1 MKKRTRSMRVM
12 NLHIPY
18 HIIMIIWSLIAMAPV
33 WLLLINTLKPKKEI
47 YTNPFGLPR
56 EWTLDNYRYIISD
69 NNFFSYF
76 RNSFIVVV
84 VSLAVI
90 LLLGSLCAYA
100 LAHWRTRTSRGVYFF
115 IIVGMM
121 LPIKIAT
128 IRLLEIMKTLG
139 LLNTLW
145 SLFPVYIAMGLP
157 VAVFI
162 LTEFIRGLPGE
173 LYEAGFMDGAGR
185 FMIYR
190 KIVLPLIRPAL
201 ATVAIYNLVP
211 IWNDLWFPLIFINVE
226 NQKTVLLAVTRLQG
240 HHGLAQAADHS
251 VPVRAARHPAVSDDV
266 QAVRQGTDGRRR
278 EGIKGK
284 SDPACDTKTK
294 EARVMNA
301 GFEVRQE

>member
-1 MKKRTRSMRVM
+1 MKKRARSMRIM

-18 HIIMIIWSLIAMAPV
+18 HIIMIIWSLIAMMPV

-47 YTNPFGLPR
+47 YANPFGLPR

-145 SLFPVYIAMGLP
+145 SLFPIYIAMGLP
-157 VAVFI
+157 VAAFI

-240 HHGLAQAADHS
+240 QYTTDWPKLLTILSLSALPVILLYLTMSKQFVKGLTAG
-251 VPVRAARHPAVSDDV
+251 AV
-266 QAVRQGTDGRRR
+266 
-278 EGIKGK
+278 KG
-284 SDPACDTKTK
+284 
-294 EARVMNA
+294 
-301 GFEVRQE
+301 

>member
-1 MKKRTRSMRVM
+1 MKKRARSMRIM
-12 NLHIPY
+12 NLHISY
-18 HIIMIIWSLIAMAPV
+18 HIIMIIWSLIAMMPV

-240 HHGLAQAADHS
+240 QYTTDWPKLLTILSLSALPVILLYLTMSKQFVKGLTAG
-251 VPVRAARHPAVSDDV
+251 AV
-266 QAVRQGTDGRRR
+266 
-278 EGIKGK
+278 KG
-284 SDPACDTKTK
+284 
-294 EARVMNA
+294 
-301 GFEVRQE
+301 

>member
-1 MKKRTRSMRVM
+1 MKKRARSMRIM

-18 HIIMIIWSLIAMAPV
+18 HIIMIIWSLIAMMPV

-240 HHGLAQAADHS
+240 QYTTDWPKLLTILSLSAL
-251 VPVRAARHPAVSDDV
+251 PVILLYLTMS
-266 QAVRQGTDGRRR
+266 
-278 EGIKGK
+278 K
-284 SDPACDTKTK
+284 
-294 EARVMNA
+294 
-301 GFEVRQE
+301 

>member
-18 HIIMIIWSLIAMAPV
+18 HIIMIIWSLIALAPV

-56 EWTLDNYRYIISD
+56 EWTLDNYRDIISD

-84 VSLAVI
+84 VSRAVI

-240 HHGLAQAADHS
+240 QYTTDWPKLLTILSLSALPVILLYLTMSKQFVKGLTAG
-251 VPVRAARHPAVSDDV
+251 AV
-266 QAVRQGTDGRRR
+266 
-278 EGIKGK
+278 KG
-284 SDPACDTKTK
+284 
-294 EARVMNA
+294 
-301 GFEVRQE
+301 

>member
-1 MKKRTRSMRVM
+1 MKKRARSMRIM

-18 HIIMIIWSLIAMAPV
+18 HIIMIIWSLIAMMPV

-56 EWTLDNYRYIISD
+56 QWTLDNYRYIISD

-240 HHGLAQAADHS
+240 QYTTDWPKLLTILSLSALPVILLYLTMSKQFVKGLTAG
-251 VPVRAARHPAVSDDV
+251 AV
-266 QAVRQGTDGRRR
+266 
-278 EGIKGK
+278 KG
-284 SDPACDTKTK
+284 
-294 EARVMNA
+294 
-301 GFEVRQE
+301 

>member
-1 MKKRTRSMRVM
+1 MKKRARSMRIM
-12 NLHIPY
+12 NLHISY
-18 HIIMIIWSLIAMAPV
+18 HIIMIIWSLIAMMPV

-226 NQKTVLLAVTRLQG
+226 SQKTVLLAVTRLQG
-240 HHGLAQAADHS
+240 QYTTDWPKLLTILSLSALPVIVLYLTMSKQFVKGLTAG
-251 VPVRAARHPAVSDDV
+251 AV
-266 QAVRQGTDGRRR
+266 
-278 EGIKGK
+278 KG
-284 SDPACDTKTK
+284 
-294 EARVMNA
+294 
-301 GFEVRQE
+301 

>member
-1 MKKRTRSMRVM
+1 MKKRARSMRIM
-12 NLHIPY
+12 NLHISY
-18 HIIMIIWSLIAMAPV
+18 HIIMIIWSLIAMMPV

-240 HHGLAQAADHS
+240 QYTTDWPKLLTILSLSAL
-251 VPVRAARHPAVSDDV
+251 PVIVLYLTMSK
-266 QAVRQGTDGRRR
+266 QF
-278 EGIKGK
+278 IKGL
-284 SDPACDTKTK
+284 T
-294 EARVMNA
+294 A
-301 GFEVRQE
+301 GAVKG

>member
-1 MKKRTRSMRVM
+1 MKKRTRSMRIM

-100 LAHWRTRTSRGVYFF
+100 LAHWRTRTSKGVYFF

-240 HHGLAQAADHS
+240 QYTTDWPKLLTILSLSALPVILLYLTMSKQFVKGLTAG
-251 VPVRAARHPAVSDDV
+251 AV
-266 QAVRQGTDGRRR
+266 
-278 EGIKGK
+278 KG
-284 SDPACDTKTK
+284 
-294 EARVMNA
+294 
-301 GFEVRQE
+301 

>member
-1 MKKRTRSMRVM
+1 MKKRARSMRIM

-18 HIIMIIWSLIAMAPV
+18 HIIMIIWSLIAMMPV

-69 NNFFSYF
+69 NNFFGYF

-201 ATVAIYNLVP
+201 ATVAIYSLVP

-240 HHGLAQAADHS
+240 QYTTDWPKLLTILSLSALPVILLYLTMSKQFVKGLTAG
-251 VPVRAARHPAVSDDV
+251 AV
-266 QAVRQGTDGRRR
+266 
-278 EGIKGK
+278 KG
-284 SDPACDTKTK
+284 
-294 EARVMNA
+294 
-301 GFEVRQE
+301 

>member
-1 MKKRTRSMRVM
+1 MKKRTRSMRIM

-157 VAVFI
+157 IAVFI

-185 FMIYR
+185 FMIYC

-240 HHGLAQAADHS
+240 QYTTDWPKLLTILSLSAL
-251 VPVRAARHPAVSDDV
+251 PVIVLYLTMSK
-266 QAVRQGTDGRRR
+266 QF
-278 EGIKGK
+278 IKGL
-284 SDPACDTKTK
+284 T
-294 EARVMNA
+294 A
-301 GFEVRQE
+301 GAVKG

>member
-240 HHGLAQAADHS
+240 QYTTDWPKLLTILSLSALPVILLYLTMSKQFVKGLTAG
-251 VPVRAARHPAVSDDV
+251 AV
-266 QAVRQGTDGRRR
+266 
-278 EGIKGK
+278 KG
-284 SDPACDTKTK
+284 
-294 EARVMNA
+294 
-301 GFEVRQE
+301 

>member
-1 MKKRTRSMRVM
+1 MKKRARSMRIM

-18 HIIMIIWSLIAMAPV
+18 HIIMIIWSLIAMMPV

-76 RNSFIVVV
+76 RNSLIVVV

-240 HHGLAQAADHS
+240 QYTTDWPKLLTILSLSALPVILLYLTMSKQFVKGLTAG
-251 VPVRAARHPAVSDDV
+251 AV
-266 QAVRQGTDGRRR
+266 
-278 EGIKGK
+278 KG
-284 SDPACDTKTK
+284 
-294 EARVMNA
+294 
-301 GFEVRQE
+301 

>member
-69 NNFFSYF
+69 NNFFGYF
-76 RNSFIVVV
+76 KNSFIVVV

-157 VAVFI
+157 IAVFI

-185 FMIYR
+185 FMIYY

-240 HHGLAQAADHS
+240 QYTTDWPKLLTILSLSALPVILLYLTMSKQFVKGLTAG
-251 VPVRAARHPAVSDDV
+251 AV
-266 QAVRQGTDGRRR
+266 
-278 EGIKGK
+278 KG
-284 SDPACDTKTK
+284 
-294 EARVMNA
+294 
-301 GFEVRQE
+301 

>member
-1 MKKRTRSMRVM
+1 MKKRTRSMRIM

-69 NNFFSYF
+69 NNFFGYF
-76 RNSFIVVV
+76 KNSFIVVV

-157 VAVFI
+157 IAVFI

-185 FMIYR
+185 FMIYY

-240 HHGLAQAADHS
+240 QYT
-251 VPVRAARHPAVSDDV
+251 
-266 QAVRQGTDGRRR
+266 TDWPKLLTILSLSALPIIVLYLTMSKQF
-278 EGIKGK
+278 IKGL
-284 SDPACDTKTK
+284 T
-294 EARVMNA
+294 A
-301 GFEVRQE
+301 GAVKG

>member
-1 MKKRTRSMRVM
+1 MKKRTRSMRIM

-69 NNFFSYF
+69 NNFFGYF
-76 RNSFIVVV
+76 KNSFIVVV

-240 HHGLAQAADHS
+240 QYTTDWPKLLTILSLSALPVIVLYLTMSKQFVKGLTAG
-251 VPVRAARHPAVSDDV
+251 AV
-266 QAVRQGTDGRRR
+266 
-278 EGIKGK
+278 KG
-284 SDPACDTKTK
+284 
-294 EARVMNA
+294 
-301 GFEVRQE
+301 

>member
-1 MKKRTRSMRVM
+1 MKKRTRSMRIM

-18 HIIMIIWSLIAMAPV
+18 HIIMIIWSLIAMMPV

-145 SLFPVYIAMGLP
+145 SLFPIYIAMGLP

-240 HHGLAQAADHS
+240 QYTTDWPKLLTILSLSALPVILLYLTMSKQFVKGLTAG
-251 VPVRAARHPAVSDDV
+251 AV
-266 QAVRQGTDGRRR
+266 
-278 EGIKGK
+278 KG
-284 SDPACDTKTK
+284 
-294 EARVMNA
+294 
-301 GFEVRQE
+301 